1 MSASKPT
8 ILSNSSSLSM
18 DNSLVLCSPRHH
30 AVKPCESQDDS
41 FVRWEQDIEKQMNL
55 ESRKEVLMLRAA
67 LESANRKIAVLEK
80 KREPFSSD
88 IEPINAS
95 MGNSNSNTTEDICMQ
110 IAEDIENEASD
121 STTSNDEED
130 DEIDEKSRVMLHDPV
145 LEKELEEYRQALLAT
160 TVDESR
166 RECARSDS
174 ITSSDDHPVAP
185 QDVSI
190 KSNSSDKMINVKM
203 LDGENFVTSWN
214 NVDLPSP
221 PDHDLYSP
229 IVDTILEAWSEDPGT
244 RSALVDWIENV
255 LKGSNTDSMP
265 SLKLSGLDH
274 TTRDGFVMHIL
285 PLLLRRKDIH
295 VHLTSRA
302 HRHTSYDVAVKVTP
316 SFGQNDAR
324 VSASKDVE
332 TVQQGLITHAQENK
346 HLYAYQATKSGAT
359 SIVDE
364 SHLDGITS
372 PYKDTF
378 TQPYLKNINRSASNA
393 GSISTASAVTSPIS
407 NRTSRVPPMFGRTRY
422 TSLSSEMKQVD
433 DTSFTQDLS
442 GVGSPS
448 LGDDLSA
455 ASSGDDEEDESADDV
470 TADSKQNPSSIMGSI
485 SGAFGGMLSR
495 RKPNETAVQSQM
507 PQTPK
512 RDTVAQGEGFHR
524 VVSAPPGKIGISF
537 VEYRKHTLI
546 SNVSKNS
553 PLSGWVFVND
563 VLIAIDDVPVSGLRT
578 RDIAKLLTER
588 KDQQRNLRV
597 VSAVALKELHGP

>member
-1 MSASKPT
+1 
-8 ILSNSSSLSM
+8 M
-18 DNSLVLCSPRHH
+18 DNSLELCSPRQHV
-30 AVKPCESQDDS
+30 VKPCESQDDS

-67 LESANRKIAVLEK
+67 LETANRQIAVLEK
-80 KREPFSSD
+80 KKEPFSSD

-130 DEIDEKSRVMLHDPV
+130 DEIEEGSRVMLHDPV

-166 RECARSDS
+166 RDCSRADS
-174 ITSSDDHPVAP
+174 ITSSDDLAV

-203 LDGENFVTSWN
+203 LDGENFITSWN

-302 HRHTSYDVAVKVTP
+302 HRHTSYDVAVKVTL
-316 SFGQNDAR
+316 SFSQNNDR

-332 TVQQGLITHAQENK
+332 TLQQGLISHTQENK

-359 SIVDE
+359 SIVNE
-364 SHLDGITS
+364 SQLDGITS
-372 PYKDTF
+372 PYNTF
-378 TQPYLKNINRSASNA
+378 NQPFLKNIVRSASNA
-393 GSISTASAVTSPIS
+393 GSITASAVTSPIS
-407 NRTSRVPPMFGRTRY
+407 NRTPSRIPSMYGRARY
-422 TSLSSEMKQVD
+422 TSLSSEMKQID

-455 ASSGDDEEDESADDV
+455 ASSGDEAEEDESADDV
-470 TADSKQNPSSIMGSI
+470 TADSQRRLLGSI
-485 SGAFGGMLSR
+485 SGALGGMLSR
-495 RKPNETAVQSQM
+495 RKPTETASQSPMPQM
-507 PQTPK
+507 PK
-512 RDTVAQGEGFHR
+512 RGTVAQGEGFHR
-524 VVSAPPGKIGISF
+524 VVSAPPGKINITF
-537 VEYRKHTLI
+537 VEYRGHTLI
-546 SNVSKNS
+546 SHVSEDS

-563 VLIAIDDVPVSGLRT
+563 VLVAIDDVPVSGLRT
-578 RDIAKLLTER
+578 RDIAKLLTDR
-588 KDQQRNLRV
+588 VDQQRNLRV
-597 VSAVALKELHGP
+597 VSAVALKELNRP

>member
-1 MSASKPT
+1 
-8 ILSNSSSLSM
+8 M
-18 DNSLVLCSPRHH
+18 DNSLELCSPRQHL
-30 AVKPCESQDDS
+30 VKPCESQDDS

-55 ESRKEVLMLRAA
+55 ESRKEVLLLRAA
-67 LESANRKIAVLEK
+67 LETANRKIDVLEK
-80 KREPFSSD
+80 KREPFTSD

-110 IAEDIENEASD
+110 IAEDIENDGSE
-121 STTSNDEED
+121 STMSNDEEE
-130 DEIDEKSRVMLHDPV
+130 DEIHEDSRVMLHDPA

-166 RECARSDS
+166 RERSRADS

-203 LDGENFVTSWN
+203 LDGENFITSWN

-229 IVDTILEAWSEDPGT
+229 IVDTILEAWSEDSGT

-316 SFGQNDAR
+316 FFGQNDNRSA
-324 VSASKDVE
+324 ASKDLG
-332 TVQQGLITHAQENK
+332 TIQQGQTSQVNK
-346 HLYAYQATKSGAT
+346 NLYAYQATKSGAT

-364 SHLDGITS
+364 SHLDGIVS
-372 PYKDTF
+372 PNKDTF
-378 TQPYLKNINRSASNA
+378 TQPFLNIVRSASNA

-407 NRTSRVPPMFGRTRY
+407 NRTARIPSMYGRTRY
-422 TSLSSEMKQVD
+422 TTSLSSEEMKQVD
-433 DTSFTQDLS
+433 DTPFTQDLS

-470 TADSKQNPSSIMGSI
+470 TADSKQNPSSIMTSI

-495 RKPNETAVQSQM
+495 RKPNEIM
-507 PQTPK
+507 PQSPMPK
-512 RDTVAQGEGFHR
+512 TRMQATQPSEEYHR
-524 VVSAPPGKIGISF
+524 VVSAPPGKINISF
-537 VEYRKHTLI
+537 VEYREHTLI
-546 SNVSKNS
+546 SHVSKNS

-578 RDIAKLLTER
+578 RDIAKLLTDR
-588 KDQQRNLRV
+588 VDQQRNLRV

>member
-1 MSASKPT
+1 
-8 ILSNSSSLSM
+8 M
-18 DNSLVLCSPRHH
+18 DNSLELCSPRQHV
-30 AVKPCESQDDS
+30 VKPCESQDDS

-55 ESRKEVLMLRAA
+55 DSRKEVLMLRAA
-67 LESANRKIAVLEK
+67 LETANRQIAVLEK
-80 KREPFSSD
+80 KGEPFSSD

-95 MGNSNSNTTEDICMQ
+95 MGISNSNTTEDICMQ

-130 DEIDEKSRVMLHDPV
+130 NEIDGNSRVMLHDPV

-166 RECARSDS
+166 RECSRADS

-190 KSNSSDKMINVKM
+190 KSNSSDKMVNVKM
-203 LDGENFVTSWN
+203 LDGENFITSWN

-316 SFGQNDAR
+316 SFGQNDER
-324 VSASKDVE
+324 VSASEDLE

-372 PYKDTF
+372 PYKETF
-378 TQPYLKNINRSASNA
+378 TQPFLKNIVRSASNA
-393 GSISTASAVTSPIS
+393 GSISTSSAVTSPIS
-407 NRTSRVPPMFGRTRY
+407 NRSSRVPPMFGRTRY

-455 ASSGDDEEDESADDV
+455 ASSGDEAEDVDSEKGVRADG
-470 TADSKQNPSSIMGSI
+470 KQKPSSIMGSI

-495 RKPNETAVQSQM
+495 RKPNEIAASQTPM

-512 RDTVAQGEGFHR
+512 RDIVAQGEGFHR
-524 VVSAPPGKIGISF
+524 VVSAPSGKIGISF
-537 VEYRKHTLI
+537 VEYRGHALI

-578 RDIAKLLTER
+578 RDIAKLLTDR
-588 KDQQRNLRV
+588 VDQQRNLRV

>member
-1 MSASKPT
+1 
-8 ILSNSSSLSM
+8 M
-18 DNSLVLCSPRHH
+18 DNSLELCSPRQHV
-30 AVKPCESQDDS
+30 VKPCESQDDS

-67 LESANRKIAVLEK
+67 LETANRQIAVLEK
-80 KREPFSSD
+80 KKEPFSSD

-95 MGNSNSNTTEDICMQ
+95 MGNSNSNATEDICMQ

-130 DEIDEKSRVMLHDPV
+130 NEIIKENSRVMLHDPV

-160 TVDESR
+160 TVDDSR
-166 RECARSDS
+166 REHSREDS
-174 ITSSDDHPVAP
+174 ITSSDDHPIAP

-203 LDGENFVTSWN
+203 LDGENFITSWN

-229 IVDTILEAWSEDPGT
+229 IVDTILEAWSEDPST

-274 TTRDGFVMHIL
+274 TTRDGFLMHIL

-302 HRHTSYDVAVKVTP
+302 HRHTSYDVAVKVRPT
-316 SFGQNDAR
+316 SFGQNSER
-324 VSASKDVE
+324 VSAASEDLE
-332 TVQQGLITHAQENK
+332 TIQQGQTSQVNK
-346 HLYAYQATKSGAT
+346 NLYAYQATKSGAT

-378 TQPYLKNINRSASNA
+378 AQPFLKNIVQSASNA

-407 NRTSRVPPMFGRTRY
+407 NRTRSRVPPMYGRARY

-455 ASSGDDEEDESADDV
+455 ASSGDDEEDVDSENEV
-470 TADSKQNPSSIMGSI
+470 TADSKQKPSSIMGSI

-495 RKPNETAVQSQM
+495 RKPNEIMPQSPM

-512 RDTVAQGEGFHR
+512 RDTIAQGEGFHR

-537 VEYRKHTLI
+537 VEYQGMPLI
-546 SNVSKNS
+546 SVVSKDS

-563 VLIAIDDVPVSGLRT
+563 VLIAIDNVPVSGLRT
-578 RDIAKLLTER
+578 RDIAKLLTDK
-588 KDQQRNLRV
+588 KDQQRSLRV
-597 VSAVALKELHGP
+597 VSAVALKELYGP